1 VNRAAVA
8 LPPVTLVRRYDTHR
22 LIASQY
28 SEPGSVLGLIA
39 DDAAQLA
46 DLFDLDHATNDR
58 LLAENQ
64 RFAGIGVH
72 ELVFGVPY
80 YRMVNAAFT
89 HPHPFGSRFNGP
101 QRGAWYAAFELRT
114 AQAEVAFHK
123 SVQLAEIGCLEEEV
137 TYDDYQS
144 DVSAQLHDLRDA
156 PAFSNCLAPD
166 SYVASQL
173 LAERLLA
180 NGSLGV
186 IYPSVRRPGGT
197 CVGVFRPALVTQ
209 LRKGRTWRFRWKGKP
224 VPLIEAAD

>member
-1 VNRAAVA
+1 MSRAAA
-8 LPPVTLVRRYDTHR
+8 GLPPVRLVRRYDTHR

-39 DDAAQLA
+39 DDEAHLA

-64 RFAGIGVH
+64 RRAGIGVQ

-89 HPHPFGSRFNGP
+89 HPHPFGSRFNSP
-101 QRGAWYAAFELRT
+101 ERGAWYAAFELRT
-114 AQAEVAFHK
+114 AQLEVAFHK
-123 SVQLAEIGCLEEEV
+123 SVQLAEIGRMEEEV
-137 TYDDYQS
+137 TYDDYQA
-144 DVSAQLHDLRDA
+144 DVSADLHDLRDA
-156 PAFSNCLAPD
+156 PAFSACLAPD

-180 NGSLGV
+180 GGSLGV
-186 IYPSVRRPGGT
+186 IYPSVRRAGGT
-197 CVGVFRPALVTQ
+197 CVSLFRPALVMH
-209 LRKGRTWRFRWKGKP
+209 LRKGRTWAFRWKGKP
-224 VPLIEAAD
+224 LPVIEAA

>member
-1 VNRAAVA
+1 MSRAAA
-8 LPPVTLVRRYDTHR
+8 GLPPVRLVRRYDTHR

-39 DDAAQLA
+39 EDEAHLA

-64 RFAGIGVH
+64 RRAGIGVQ

-89 HPHPFGSRFNGP
+89 HPHPFGSRFNSP
-101 QRGAWYAAFELRT
+101 ERGAWYAAFELRT
-114 AQAEVAFHK
+114 AQLEVAFHK
-123 SVQLAEIGCLEEEV
+123 SVQLAEIGRMEEEV
-137 TYDDYQS
+137 TYDDYQA
-144 DVSAQLHDLRDA
+144 DVSADLHDLRDA
-156 PAFSNCLAPD
+156 PAFSPCLAPD

-180 NGSLGV
+180 GGSLGV
-186 IYPSVRRPGGT
+186 IYPSVRRAGGT
-197 CVGVFRPALVTQ
+197 CVSLFRPALVMH
-209 LRKGRTWRFRWKGKP
+209 LRKGRTWAFRWKGKP
-224 VPLIEAAD
+224 LPVIEAA